1 MTKKGESSGMKAW
14 VIVLVALLDDIAV
27 LALLFFILWAFDVD
41 IPLYFLIIIGLVA
54 GTFVFIVHRAI
65 VPSLRRKKVAG
76 KEGMIGLS
84 GEVTQALKPKGV
96 IKVGDEYWKAISL
109 SGNVDIGEEV
119 DIVDIDGLNL
129 EVERKKHE

>member
-14 VIVLVALLDDIAV
+14 VIVLVALLDDIAL
-27 LALLFFILWAFDVD
+27 LALLFFILWAFNVE
-41 IPLYFLIIIGLVA
+41 IPLYLIIIIGLAA

-76 KEGMIGLS
+76 KEGMIGLT

-96 IKVGDEYWKAISL
+96 IKIGDEYWKAKSS
-109 SGNVDIGEEV
+109 SGDIDVGDEV
-119 DIVDIDGLNL
+119 EVVDIDGLNL
-129 EVERKKHE
+129 EVELKKHE